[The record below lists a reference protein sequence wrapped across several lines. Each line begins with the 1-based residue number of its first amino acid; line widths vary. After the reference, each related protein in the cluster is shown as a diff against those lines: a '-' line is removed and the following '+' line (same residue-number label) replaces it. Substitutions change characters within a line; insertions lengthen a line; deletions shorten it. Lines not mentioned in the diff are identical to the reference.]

1 MRTDSEEGA
10 ARDVLIPVTSA
21 YINVIILSAGKVLLR
36 AKSK

>member
-10 ARDVLIPVTSA
+10 ALEVLIPVTSA
-21 YINVIILSAGKVLLR
+21 YTNLIILSAGKVLLR